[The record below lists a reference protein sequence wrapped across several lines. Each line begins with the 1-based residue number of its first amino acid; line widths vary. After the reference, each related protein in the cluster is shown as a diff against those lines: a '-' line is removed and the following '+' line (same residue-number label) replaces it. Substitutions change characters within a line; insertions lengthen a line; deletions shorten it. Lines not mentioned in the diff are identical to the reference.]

1 VTTQVRHVTDAEI
14 VPKGFDPYDETV
26 FILAELW
33 PALNSDSTSTPQ
45 PLPPVRRGVFLLPNI
60 LTTGCLACGF
70 FAIVS
75 AIHGDFARAGQAI
88 FAAMVFD
95 GLDGRVA
102 RWTRTESVFGKE
114 FDSLADMV
122 SFGVAP
128 ALVAYQ
134 WGVAAIAEYG
144 SGWGRFG
151 WIASFFY
158 AVCAA
163 LRLARFNAR
172 AATADKRYFEGLPSP
187 SAAGLVA
194 AFVWFS
200 SEWFEPNLAGLALS
214 FAVCAIAGVLMI
226 SAIPY
231 QSIKQIDWNARVK
244 FFYFVIVPLSLAL
257 VVANPPPMLL
267 LLFTC
272 YVSLAPL
279 MWVWRKLRRSVGA

>member
-1 VTTQVRHVTDAEI
+1 MTTQVRHVTDAEI

-128 ALVAYQ
+128 ALVLTVAHDPLCDE
-134 WGVAAIAEYG
+134 GVA
-144 SGWGRFG
+144 
-151 WIASFFY
+151 Y
-158 AVCAA
+158 AHRLDQAGVRVAA
-163 LRLARFNAR
+163 LHYNDQMHGLLSQGRLIPMANTVAHQVF
-172 AATADKRYFEGLPSP
+172 S
-187 SAAGLVA
+187 LV
-194 AFVWFS
+194 
-200 SEWFEPNLAGLALS
+200 GHALHQTLKIHS
-214 FAVCAIAGVLMI
+214 
-226 SAIPY
+226 
-231 QSIKQIDWNARVK
+231 QE
-244 FFYFVIVPLSLAL
+244 
-257 VVANPPPMLL
+257 
-267 LLFTC
+267 TT
-272 YVSLAPL
+272 
-279 MWVWRKLRRSVGA
+279 